1 MHKKRILLHV
11 LFLVLFLIGIGAAAY
26 PAFGNWYTEQ
36 KRSVVLTEYEKALAK
51 IEDADLTDAFKQA
64 EIYNDALFTGETDE
78 EERPDYG
85 ELLCTTEDGI
95 MGYVEIS
102 SIQIRLPIYH
112 VKFSKLVH
120 PDVHFVFPVVKSG
133 RSDDYIVEWRR
144 MVLNNPYF
152 NLNHWLN
159 EINAENAQA
168 VIYTKESDEIMKKL
182 SLKSSEGGFKIT
194 IIWLP
199 EKMQLACSNKLLKL
213 LEEPPEK
220 TVFLL
225 VSEAPDLILPTIL
238 SRTQRFNIRKID
250 EASIAQVLQQKYGVQ
265 QATSVTI
272 AHLANG
278 SFIKALETI
287 HLNEESQLFFEL
299 FVNLMRLSY
308 QRKIREMKLWSEQVA
323 TLGRERQKNF
333 LSYCQRMI
341 RENFIYNLHQK
352 ELVYMT
358 PDEQNFSTR
367 FAPFVNER
375 NVIGIMNELS
385 EAQQHIEQNVNAKMV
400 FFDFSLKMIVL
411 LKS

>member
-1 MHKKRILLHV
+1 MFFKDVIGQEETKQRLIQEVNEGRIPHAQ
-11 LFLVLFLIGIGAAAY
+11 LICGPEGVGKL
-26 PAFGNWYTEQ
+26 P
-36 KRSVVLTEYEKALAK
+36 LALAYARY
-51 IEDADLTDAFKQA
+51 ISCTNRGATDAC
-64 EIYNDALFTGETDE
+64 EVC
-78 EERPDYG
+78 PS
-85 ELLCTTEDGI
+85 C
-95 MGYVEIS
+95 
-102 SIQIRLPIYH
+102 